1 MKPEILTYIANELKN
16 IFKNGLESIVLFG
29 SSAQGTSNENSDID
43 LLVIVSDIYD
53 VDVSNLRKFFLL
65 NFERKLDIHIFTK
78 EEVVKNFED
87 FSPLF
92 VTLLIG
98 KSVLYDK
105 NNFFKN
111 KFEDFVKKMA
121 HQNILYCNRG
131 KIWEIAKIA
140 RS

>member
-111 KFEDFVKKMA
+111 KFEDFVKKWL
-121 HQNILYCNRG
+121 IKIFYIVIGG
-131 KIWEIAKIA
+131 KYG
-140 RS
+140 R